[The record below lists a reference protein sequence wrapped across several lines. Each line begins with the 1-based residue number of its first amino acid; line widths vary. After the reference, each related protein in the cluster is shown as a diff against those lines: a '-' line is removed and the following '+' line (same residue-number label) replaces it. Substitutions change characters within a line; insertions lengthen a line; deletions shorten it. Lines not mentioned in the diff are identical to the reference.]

1 MIAYDDCK
9 HHSQCVRLLKP
20 TFGRQLD
27 TWRIITALF
36 VPGGVHDM
44 TDQWW
49 DVQAYESTTDVF
61 YCTLLHCS
69 ILLHT
74 VLHTWTTLPTT
85 YLTLPYTPPSSS
97 RWRCINDCSLALDH
111 LVYCPFSKLLPM
123 ICVYLAAYL
132 PWVIAAANLLQSSA
146 GHITPSPFASF
157 PYNKEAVSSLAVI
170 RY

>member
-49 DVQAYESTTDVF
+49 DVQAYESTTDVLYF
-61 YCTLLHCS
+61 TLVLLYSS

-85 YLTLPYTPPSSS
+85 YLTLPYFTLPYLTLHHQAAGDAASMIVPS
-97 RWRCINDCSLALDH
+97 H
-111 LVYCPFSKLLPM
+111 
-123 ICVYLAAYL
+123 
-132 PWVIAAANLLQSSA
+132 
-146 GHITPSPFASF
+146 
-157 PYNKEAVSSLAVI
+157 
-170 RY
+170 